1 MKFKHLPF
9 LTLLLLLFSCSENAV
24 DESFKTSPSLTGDML
39 FEGSNTLQAAADI
52 SADDVAR
59 DVGTTP
65 EKLKKIGVAEAAL
78 TLDKGA
84 GSITESLLLQIV
96 SDKNSLATV
105 GTLSPVTG
113 AGSLKLNLSE
123 SIDLLP
129 YLRDEGTTWVLDLN
143 ISEDYMDEMTVKA
156 TLTFRTEYKD

>member
-1 MKFKHLPF
+1 MKSPLF
-9 LTLLLLLFSCSENAV
+9 LFFAALLVSACAETAL
-24 DESFKTSPSLTGDML
+24 DESFQTSVALTGDML

-52 SADDVAR
+52 NTESVAR
-59 DVGTTP
+59 DVGTTT
-65 EKLKKIGVAEAAL
+65 EKLKKIGVSEAVL
-78 TLDKGA
+78 TLDENA

-156 TLTFRTEYKD
+156 TLIFRTEYKD

>member
-1 MKFKHLPF
+1 MKSPLF
-9 LTLLLLLFSCSENAV
+9 LFFAALLVSACAETAL
-24 DESFKTSPSLTGDML
+24 DESFQTSVALTGDML

-52 SADDVAR
+52 NTESVAR
-59 DVGTTP
+59 DVGTTT
-65 EKLKKIGVAEAAL
+65 EKLKKIGVSEAVL
-78 TLDKGA
+78 TLDENA

>member
-1 MKFKHLPF
+1 
-9 LTLLLLLFSCSENAV
+9 
-24 DESFKTSPSLTGDML
+24 ML

-52 SADDVAR
+52 NTESVAR
-59 DVGTTP
+59 DVGTTT
-65 EKLKKIGVAEAAL
+65 EKLKKIGVSEAVL
-78 TLDKGA
+78 TLDENA

-156 TLTFRTEYKD
+156 TLIFRTEYKD